1 MKKHSKII
9 VPLVFVVFVLGAFF
23 WQGTARAEKTA
34 FVDLAL
40 LFDGYDKTKD
50 FDANLQVVQDQK
62 QKEIDKKVDEVKALQ
77 DKLPLLADKEKQNKQ
92 EDIDKKTKDLQ
103 EYQRSAELELRK
115 ERDEKLKEILKDIQ
129 DVVESVAK
137 QKGYDFILNEK
148 MLLYGNSAL
157 DITKDVLKI
166 VNVNYKSKKK

>member
-1 MKKHSKII
+1 MKKRSRLA
-9 VPLVFVVFVLGAFF
+9 VSLFLAVFVLGGFL
-23 WQGTARAEKTA
+23 WQESARAEKTA

-50 FDANLQVVQDQK
+50 FDTNLQDVQDKK
-62 QKEIDKKVDEVKALQ
+62 QKDIDKKVEEIKGLQ
-77 DKLPLLADKEKQNKQ
+77 DKLPLLADKEKENKQ
-92 EDIDKKTKDLQ
+92 DEIDKKTKDLQ
-103 EYQRSAELELRK
+103 EFQRSAELDLRK

-129 DVVESVAK
+129 DVVETVAK

-148 MLLYGNSAL
+148 MILYGNKSL

-166 VNVNYKSKKK
+166 VNDNYKNKKK